1 MTVDR
6 VSHDLEAHYVMRQ
19 CCRDSCQKWSY
30 ILLFSFEKWTDISYI
45 LFSLQA
51 LVRFQHLHF
60 SGSKYKGLRREVN
73 VGCPLLKRNFLL
85 ILLVLFYAKFVLCQD
100 AFSWYTFTQPQHP
113 TCIIS
118 LTYRLCLFPI
128 V

>member
-1 MTVDR
+1 MTVVR

-19 CCRDSCQKWSY
+19 CCRDRCQKWSY

-73 VGCPLLKRNFLL
+73 VGCPLLNRKYFFANFSCA
-85 ILLVLFYAKFVLCQD
+85 FYAKFVLCQD
-100 AFSWYTFTQPQHP
+100 VFMIYFHTTSASYMHH
-113 TCIIS
+113 
-118 LTYRLCLFPI
+118 
-128 V
+128 